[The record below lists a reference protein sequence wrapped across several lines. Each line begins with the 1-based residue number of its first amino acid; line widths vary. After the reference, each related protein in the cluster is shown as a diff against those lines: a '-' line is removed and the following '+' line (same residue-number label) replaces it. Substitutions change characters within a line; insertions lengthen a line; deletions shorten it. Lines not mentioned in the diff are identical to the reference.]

1 MTQQIQ
7 LQPGNLTNTIVLNS
21 NSIELANNHQL
32 VKIIDVSLKLIDL
45 LKDPRIYIYLV
56 CSKKQ
61 CFILNRNR
69 PMK

>member
-32 VKIIDVSLKLIDL
+32 VKIIDVSLKLIERSTHL
-45 LKDPRIYIYLV
+45 HLFGL
-56 CSKKQ
+56 
-61 CFILNRNR
+61 F
-69 PMK
+69 